1 MNTCYIA
8 QDRNYLTHD
17 IDKACCDGRLY
28 FQGERDLITLDRVVL
43 DGLLSEM
50 MPFSNS
56 DVSWYP
62 TSPALVETMY
72 RDIFAGVTQGSY
84 DDFGCHVAP
93 KKGGC
98 LVGGGRYAVCI
109 LPDERT
115 EKLELTCQ
123 AEIEIA
129 LMFLARA
136 QKHMKRVGRMG
147 VSCWIQRGCLFFELI
162 NWILDPNRALRIAF
176 EERSEYALYDVAHCV
191 EVFNEDKL
199 FVQKKDLDVFVR
211 YKQHTYEYRHAS
223 IAEKLFMEQTWYRS
237 KTFKG
242 FI

>member
-1 MNTCYIA
+1 
-8 QDRNYLTHD
+8 
-17 IDKACCDGRLY
+17 
-28 FQGERDLITLDRVVL
+28 
-43 DGLLSEM
+43 
-50 MPFSNS
+50 MP
-56 DVSWYP
+56 
-62 TSPALVETMY
+62 L
-72 RDIFAGVTQGSY
+72 
-84 DDFGCHVAP
+84 
-93 KKGGC
+93 
-98 LVGGGRYAVCI
+98 
-109 LPDERT
+109 
-115 EKLELTCQ
+115 
-123 AEIEIA
+123 
-129 LMFLARA
+129 
-136 QKHMKRVGRMG
+136 
-147 VSCWIQRGCLFFELI
+147 FELI